1 MIVLSPIQ
9 SIAISPERSYDEG
22 MNDLKT
28 LLNHL
33 PYKLAAYDAQGNF
46 LYDNDGADGS
56 FFPREPENLPDWI
69 MSEVLA
75 SPTKERSYQIPTDSF
90 DQILIQTYQAAIDN
104 EGKVLGFWETIYDL
118 KQPLKTYLDNSAQAL
133 VAWSDTTSGASFKE
147 ETDFDAKFL
156 AVINE
161 KFT

>member
-46 LYDNDGADGS
+46 LYDNGVADGS
-56 FFPREPENLPDWI
+56 F
-69 MSEVLA
+69 
-75 SPTKERSYQIPTDSF
+75 
-90 DQILIQTYQAAIDN
+90 N

-133 VAWSDTTSGASFKE
+133 VAWSDATSGASFKE
-147 ETDFDAKFL
+147 ETDF
-156 AVINE
+156 
-161 KFT
+161 

>member
-1 MIVLSPIQ
+1 MIVFFSIQ

-28 LLNHL
+28 LLNHR
-33 PYKLAAYDAQGNF
+33 PYKWAAYDTQGNC
-46 LYDNDGADGS
+46 LYDNGGADGS
-56 FFPREPENLPDWI
+56 FFPREPENLPDWV

-75 SPTKERSYQIPTDSF
+75 SSTKERSYQIPTDSF
-90 DQILIQTYQAAIDN
+90 DQVLIQTYQAAIDN

-133 VAWSDTTSGASFKE
+133 VAWSDATSGASFKE
-147 ETDFDAKFL
+147 ETDF
-156 AVINE
+156 
-161 KFT
+161 

>member
-1 MIVLSPIQ
+1 MIVFFSIQ

-33 PYKLAAYDAQGNF
+33 PYKLAAYDTQGNF
-46 LYDNDGADGS
+46 LYDNGGADGS

-90 DQILIQTYQAAIDN
+90 DQVLIQTYQAAIDN

-118 KQPLKTYLDNSAQAL
+118 KRNYTIRCVYRKIISN
-133 VAWSDTTSGASFKE
+133 
-147 ETDFDAKFL
+147 
-156 AVINE
+156 
-161 KFT
+161 

>member
-46 LYDNDGADGS
+46 LYDNGGADGS

-69 MSEVLA
+69 IIRIG
-75 SPTKERSYQIPTDSF
+75 PHQ
-90 DQILIQTYQAAIDN
+90 
-104 EGKVLGFWETIYDL
+104 
-118 KQPLKTYLDNSAQAL
+118 
-133 VAWSDTTSGASFKE
+133 
-147 ETDFDAKFL
+147 
-156 AVINE
+156 
-161 KFT
+161 

>member
-1 MIVLSPIQ
+1 MIVFFSIQ

-46 LYDNDGADGS
+46 LYDNGGADGS

-90 DQILIQTYQAAIDN
+90 DQVLIQTYQAAIDN

-133 VAWSDTTSGASFKE
+133 AAWSDTTSGASFKE
-147 ETDFDAKFL
+147 KADK
-156 AVINE
+156 
-161 KFT
+161 

>member
-33 PYKLAAYDAQGNF
+33 PYKLAAYDAKGNF
-46 LYDNDGADGS
+46 LYDNGGADGS
-56 FFPREPENLPDWI
+56 FFPREWI

-90 DQILIQTYQAAIDN
+90 DQVLIQNYQAAIDQ
-104 EGKVLGFWETIYDL
+104 EGEVLGFWETIYDL

-133 VAWSDTTSGASFKE
+133 VAWSDATSGASFKE
-147 ETDFDAKFL
+147 ETDF
-156 AVINE
+156 
-161 KFT
+161 

>member
-1 MIVLSPIQ
+1 MIVFFSIQ

-46 LYDNDGADGS
+46 LYDNGGADGS
-56 FFPREPENLPDWI
+56 FFPREDENLPDWI

-133 VAWSDTTSGASFKE
+133 AAWSDTTSGASFKE
-147 ETDFDAKFL
+147 KADK
-156 AVINE
+156 
-161 KFT
+161 

>member
-1 MIVLSPIQ
+1 MIVFFSIQ

-33 PYKLAAYDAQGNF
+33 PYKLAAYDTQGNF
-46 LYDNDGADGS
+46 LYDNGGADGS

-90 DQILIQTYQAAIDN
+90 DQVLIQTYQAAIDN

-118 KQPLKTYLDNSAQAL
+118 KQPLKTYLDSSAQAL
-133 VAWSDTTSGASFKE
+133 VAWSDATSGASFKE
-147 ETDFDAKFL
+147 KSDK
-156 AVINE
+156 
-161 KFT
+161 